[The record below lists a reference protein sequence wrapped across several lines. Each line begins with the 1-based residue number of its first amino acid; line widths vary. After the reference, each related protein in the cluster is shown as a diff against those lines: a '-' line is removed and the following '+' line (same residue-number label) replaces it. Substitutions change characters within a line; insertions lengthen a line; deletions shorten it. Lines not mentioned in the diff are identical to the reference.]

1 MKKKLIAMLM
11 AGMLGAGAPAM
22 AQDLG
27 PTGTDAADVAPSP
40 PGHAAPAF
48 ALPPRDEKGAWK
60 TPNRDLAVGEGLWH
74 LRVALNVAALGCRG
88 VAGDDLVARYNA
100 LLADHV
106 AHLADASART
116 EALYKSRFGA
126 SWREHHDGDM
136 TKLYN
141 FFAQPPAQERFCSE
155 ARAVLHEA
163 AVVEPSN
170 FVPWADAALQRLEAP
185 FTSFYDAFD
194 AYRIA
199 LARYAQRHAAVAT
212 VMAPSAPPVLV
223 AATAIAGAPEAASV
237 SAMSPEPVIAT
248 AASVPAGLAPASA
261 SAETRQPPAML
272 AAYTVPPRTLGP
284 QE

>member
-1 MKKKLIAMLM
+1 MKKRLIAMLT

-27 PTGTDAADVAPSP
+27 PAGTGAQDVAPLP

-60 TPNRDLAVGEGLWH
+60 TPNRDLAAGEALWH

-100 LLADHV
+100 LLTDHV

-116 EALYKSRFGA
+116 EALYQRRFGA

-155 ARAVLHEA
+155 ARTVLHEA

-170 FVPWADAALQRLEAP
+170 LDPWAEAALQRLEAP

-194 AYRIA
+194 AYRVA
-199 LARYAQRHAAVAT
+199 LAHYAQRHAAVAT
-212 VMAPSAPPVLV
+212 VMAPDAPPVMV
-223 AATAIAGAPEAASV
+223 AATSITGAPGSASV
-237 SAMSPEPVIAT
+237 SAMSPRAVIAR
-248 AASVPAGLAPASA
+248 AASVPVDPARASVPAEAG
-261 SAETRQPPAML
+261 QPPAIL
-272 AAYTVPPRTLGP
+272 AAYTIPQRRLGP